1 MPRDHAIEA
10 DYYLYGIELGIF
22 SFEKAIEWADSIIKL
37 EAEPDVEII
46 DIALSAPRGRNGVM
60 DALKEVKGDREPQMA
75 GRMLLRD
82 LKSLLQNGAH
92 LKAISSKALNVSWVT
107 QMPEEIR
114 WKLDH
119 IDDDISLAEQG
130 IYSDIEQCRI
140 ELKEMLEL
148 YQYHETT

>member
-22 SFEKAIEWADSIIKL
+22 GFEKAIEWADSIIKL
-37 EAEPDVEII
+37 EAEPEVEII
-46 DIALSAPRGRNGVM
+46 DIALAVPYGRNGVM
-60 DALKEVKGDREPQMA
+60 EALKEVKGVREPQMA

-82 LKSLLQNGAH
+82 LKLLLQSGAH

-114 WKLDH
+114 WKFDH

-130 IYSDIEQCRI
+130 IYSDIEQGRI
-140 ELKEMLEL
+140 ELIEMLEL
-148 YQYHETT
+148 YQYHEAT